1 MAFAHSAVGDG
12 GGHIPVTENRR
23 AYRHS
28 LPPFPA
34 GTAWWIDCAG
44 LTNNHRELDT
54 IMHLHSR
61 LISAAVGA
69 VLAGVAHGADPR
81 EAAPAAGAG
90 PAIDGDQAVE
100 QVIVTGTRRAER
112 TVLQSNVPVDV
123 VTEQEFERV
132 ASADLSTK
140 LQALVPSYNVRR
152 IPTAD
157 GSIFVRPA
165 TLRNLSPDHTLVLV
179 NGRRFHRSAFVDVTA
194 RGAQA
199 VNLALLPSGAFKR
212 TEVLRDGAAAQYGSD
227 AIAGVINFILDDQP
241 GTNAYAQFGEF
252 SKGDGRNLQVG
263 VSSGFHFGAGGR
275 FNIAA
280 EYLDAGA
287 SNNGV
292 QRYDAAAIIAQGGPT
307 ADAVRGLGDV
317 VQRYGLPEQES
328 KKVFLNAGYDLG
340 GAEIYAFGN
349 YTEDWGVADFNYRPS
364 VTASGPNAD
373 GDIVTF
379 PRNGGYN
386 IKSNGHH
393 SIYQTDGSNAAGS
406 WTGVDPDFDLLAIY
420 PGGFTPRFGSETRD
434 YSVAAGVKGDAGDAF
449 TWDVAASLGSNRID
463 YFLNDSINLSLGSL
477 SPTDF
482 DNGGREQREQL
493 VNADFVYQWQ
503 TALAKPVNVG
513 FGAEYRR
520 EEFSIYAG
528 EEASWVLGPLR
539 DLSPA
544 ANGFPGAHP
553 ATAGSWSSHTTA
565 AYVDVDADLTE
576 RLNVGVAARFEN
588 YSLFGSTTN
597 GKLAAR
603 FAFNDVVSLRA
614 AASTGFRAPTPG
626 QQYLQNVSQNPN
638 LDATIPRSVDVRA
651 QLPSNS
657 VAAALFGG
665 TALRPEESTN
675 LSLGVVLQPA
685 SGLSVTLDA
694 YQIDIDDRIGLSTD
708 FELTNAQRLE
718 LAAAGVPLATE
729 LTHVRFYTNSFDTR
743 TRGLDLVTAWRGEA
757 GPGRLGVTWA
767 SNYNETEF
775 RSYDPALFNEPTRV
789 AFLHN
794 LPQFTSH
801 LSGDYDVGK
810 WAFTARLRHYGNWT
824 YVSSTSATNPVYE
837 DIAAETFFDL
847 LAGYDVTEN
856 VKVTAGVE
864 NVLDNYTQHTGL
876 VTERNNGRL
885 YPRGVPYENEGRQWY
900 ARVGVK
906 F

>member
-1 MAFAHSAVGDG
+1 M
-12 GGHIPVTENRR
+12 
-23 AYRHS
+23 RHS
-28 LPPFPA
+28 R
-34 GTAWWIDCAG
+34 I
-44 LTNNHRELDT
+44 
-54 IMHLHSR
+54 
-61 LISAAVGA
+61 ISAAVAAALSGI
-69 VLAGVAHGADPR
+69 AHAADSG
-81 EAAPAAGAG
+81 EAAAAIASTSL
-90 PAIDGDQAVE
+90 DGEQPLE

-112 TVLQSNVPVDV
+112 TVLESNVPVDV
-123 VTEQEFERV
+123 VSAHDLARTP
-132 ASADLSTK
+132 SADLSTK
-140 LQALVPSYNVRR
+140 LQAVVPSYNVRR

-179 NGRRFHRSAFVDVTA
+179 NGKRFHRSAFVDVTA

-199 VNLALLPSGAFKR
+199 VNLALLPAGAFKR

-241 GTNAYAQFGEF
+241 GLDAYAQFGEY
-252 SKGDGRNLQVG
+252 SKGDGENLQVG
-263 VSSGFHFGAGGR
+263 ISGGFAFGAGGHV
-275 FNIAA
+275 NIAA
-280 EYLDAGA
+280 EYVNGEA

-307 ADAVRGLGDV
+307 ADAVRALGGV

-328 KKVFLNAGYDLG
+328 KKVFLNAGYELG
-340 GAEIYAFGN
+340 ESAQLYAFGN

-373 GDIVTF
+373 GVIVSF

-406 WTGVDPDFDLLAIY
+406 WTAVDPDYNLLEIY
-420 PGGFTPRFGSETRD
+420 PGGFTPRFGSDTRD
-434 YSVAAGVKGDAGDAF
+434 YSFAAGVKGEAGDNLS
-449 TWDVAASLGSNRID
+449 WDVSASLGSNRID
-463 YFLNDSINLSLGSL
+463 YFLNDSINLSLGSQ

-482 DNGGREQREQL
+482 DNGAREQQEQL
-493 VNADFVYQWQ
+493 FNVDFVYEWQ
-503 TALAKPVNVG
+503 TALTNPVNVG

-553 ATAGSWSSHTTA
+553 ATAGAWSSHNTA
-565 AYVDVDADLTE
+565 AYLDLDVDFTE
-576 RLNVGVAARFEN
+576 RFNVGIAGRYED

-603 FAFNDVVSLRA
+603 FAFNEAVSLRGA
-614 AASTGFRAPTPG
+614 VSTGFRAPTPG

-638 LDATIPRSVDVRA
+638 LDPTIPRSVDVRA

-657 VAAALFGG
+657 VAAGLFGG
-665 TALRPEESTN
+665 TALKPEESTN
-675 LSLGVVLQPA
+675 LSLGVVLQPLA
-685 SGLSVTLDA
+685 GLSITLDA
-694 YQIDIDDRIGLSTD
+694 YQIDIDDRIGLSND
-708 FELTNAQRLE
+708 FELTNAQRLA
-718 LAAAGVPLATE
+718 LAAVNVPLATE

-743 TRGLDLVTAWRGEA
+743 TQGLDLVAAWRGEA
-757 GPGRLGVTWA
+757 GAGRIGVTLA
-767 SNYNETEF
+767 GNYNETEF
-775 RSYDPALFNEPTRV
+775 RSYNPQFFNEPTRV
-789 AFLHN
+789 AFLEN
-794 LPQFTSH
+794 LPQLAGN
-801 LSGDYDVGK
+801 LSADYEIGK
-810 WAFTARLRHYGNWT
+810 FAITARARHYGDWT
-824 YVSSTSATNPVYE
+824 YVSNTSATSPVYE
-837 DIAAETFFDL
+837 DVGAETFFDL
-847 LAGYDVTEN
+847 IGNYNLSEGVSVTL
-856 VKVTAGVE
+856 GVE
-864 NVLDNYTQHTGL
+864 NLLDNFTQHAGL

-885 YPRGVPYENEGRQWY
+885 YPRGTPYENEGRQVY
-900 ARVGVK
+900 ARVGIR